1 MNAVVLLLCMG
12 AQPAGPPVPALAT
25 ISATTGGIKAAIQDG
40 KQAPVAGVEIR
51 LRHRDGRRWVAT
63 TDALGRF
70 RAGGLP
76 PGDYELS
83 CHRKGFEGAILT
95 IQIRAN
101 AWLLGV
107 TRTPVEGRSKGARVL
122 NLVGPAL
129 YEGGVSGLK
138 GAPKAGLEK
147 IPMH

>member
-1 MNAVVLLLCMG
+1 MNVAVLLLCVA
-12 AQPAGPPVPALAT
+12 AQPAGQPVPALAT

-40 KQAPVAGVEIR
+40 KHAPVVAVEVR
-51 LRHRDGRRWVAT
+51 LKHRDGRRWVAT
-63 TDALGRF
+63 TDARGQF
-70 RAGGLP
+70 QAGGLP

-83 CHRKGFEGAILT
+83 FHRKGYTGAVHT

-107 TRTPVEGRSKGARVL
+107 LRTSAEGRATGARVL
-122 NLVGPAL
+122 NLVGPPL
-129 YEGGVSGLK
+129 YEGVVSGLK